1 MNYHIHEK
9 LIKKVRIMKK
19 LVLGAALAVSSLTFA
34 QQFGIKGGMNVSSL
48 SDDASLSDQKSK
60 IGFNAGLFMN
70 APLAANFSIQP
81 EIIYTQYGSKG
92 NYTAPVITSNGV
104 VNQEF
109 SSSTH
114 LDYIAVPVMFQYNA
128 TPGFYLEAGPE
139 FGLSVSAKN
148 KIKNETTGETL
159 AESDN
164 YKDDINGFNFGLGLG
179 AGYYFTPNI
188 GLTARYVAGLTD
200 IAKDR
205 PDNSDAIRNN
215 TFQVGLAYKF

>member
-1 MNYHIHEK
+1 
-9 LIKKVRIMKK
+9 MKK
-19 LVLGAALAVSSLTFA
+19 LFLGAAVAMSSLAFA

-48 SDDASLSDQKSK
+48 SKDASLSDQKSK
-60 IGFNAGLFMN
+60 IGFNAGVFMN

-81 EIIYTQYGSKG
+81 ELLYTQYGAKG
-92 NYTAPVITSNGV
+92 NYTAPVVTTSGV

-114 LDYIAVPVMFQYNA
+114 FDYIALPVMFQYNA
-128 TPGFYLEAGPE
+128 TPAFYLEAGPE
-139 FGLSVSAKN
+139 FGLSVSAKD
-148 KIKNETTGETL
+148 KVKNETTGETL

-164 YKDDINGFNFGLGLG
+164 YKDNINGFNLGLGIG
-179 AGYYFTPNI
+179 AGYYFTPNV

-200 IAKDR
+200 VAKNR
-205 PDNSDAIRNN
+205 PSGSDAVRNN